1 MKNFKY
7 FPALEALRALDGS
20 PTMRAIRALEDLP
33 TIIAIRQLE
42 NSPMMRAMRELE
54 NSPMMRVMREFEN
67 SPVQEIIQ
75 QLKKSSA
82 MEAIRELENS
92 PALRAVKAL
101 ESSSAMQA
109 LSNAVDKLS
118 YGYGPITLGEAY
130 KEVLRRHEIAS
141 VSGVT
146 DAFDTIVN
154 EVQEK
159 ASHAPSGPLSTEFYL
174 NFIFAIILYYLSQMS
189 GTDSEKHIINR
200 INALETTITQQ
211 IQKLQNSKGDGQLYV
226 VKSPLKLRSGPST
239 QNEVL
244 EVLPKNLKVL
254 ERERQSGWKKIEFFD
269 YVENRQKSGW
279 VSSRYLIALIQ
290 PM

>member
-1 MKNFKY
+1 
-7 FPALEALRALDGS
+7 
-20 PTMRAIRALEDLP
+20 
-33 TIIAIRQLE
+33 
-42 NSPMMRAMRELE
+42 
-54 NSPMMRVMREFEN
+54 
-67 SPVQEIIQ
+67 
-75 QLKKSSA
+75 
-82 MEAIRELENS
+82 
-92 PALRAVKAL
+92 
-101 ESSSAMQA
+101 MQA

-130 KEVLRRHEIAS
+130 KEVLRIHEIAS

-154 EVQEK
+154 EVKEK
-159 ASHAPSGPLSTEFYL
+159 ASHAPSGPLSTELYL

-189 GTDSEKHIINR
+189 GADSEEHIINR

-211 IQKLQNSKGDGQLYV
+211 VQKLQNSEGGVQLYV

-254 ERERQSGWKKIEFFD
+254 ERERQSGWKKIEYFD